1 MNCGHLTCLKKGRQ
15 TRTRVC
21 SEAKHGGKSC
31 SALYGR
37 NYRTR
42 ETQPCPEVPACPNEC
57 TWGESDNKLLQ
68 LLGTLLESLYE
79 RCNVVSGVSPILYTL
94 ERKKIVGE
102 STDYLKYRKPCL
114 TWIIDKGDIFP
125 FSIPQIYCKI
135 GKAVFRP
142 EGVNIK
148 LVVRNPHSRSQ
159 DGCRWRIIRTE
170 CNLVWRNSVLRWEV
184 EKMNCCYSSSGLDL
198 CSSFRNSEDCRAMGD
213 VKVHCHIVMISEQV
227 MIQCSFER

>member
-15 TRTRVC
+15 TRTRSC

-31 SALYGR
+31 SALYGG
-37 NYRTR
+37 NYKTR
-42 ETQPCPEVPACPNEC
+42 ETQQCPEVPACPNEC

-148 LVVRNPHSRSQ
+148 LVVRNPHSERQ
-159 DGCRWRIIRTE
+159 DGCRWRIIR
-170 CNLVWRNSVLRWEV
+170 
-184 EKMNCCYSSSGLDL
+184 M
-198 CSSFRNSEDCRAMGD
+198 
-213 VKVHCHIVMISEQV
+213 
-227 MIQCSFER
+227 